1 MPVRTLHAIG
11 DSKFGGGS
19 VIILRLMELGL
30 QMGHQV
36 EVLATDDRFCA
47 ESEAI
52 GVRCVRLDVIR
63 REIRPIFDWRGTQ
76 ALARYLRENRYDLV
90 HTHTSKAGFIG
101 RRAAWMAGCPRILH
115 TVHGFAFHERSNPV
129 SMRLFVALERMAA
142 RWCHRLVTVSEFH
155 RDWAV
160 RLGIAPPEK
169 IVAIPNGISPERV
182 KPARTPDDVRRELG
196 IGPDQFVIASIGRLA
211 KGKGLEEL
219 VSILPDIRLAKP
231 GAVLL
236 LPGEGNLKFE
246 GEGIIAPGFRTDIGD
261 LLNIADLVA
270 LPSHR
275 EGLSIALLEAMAAG
289 KPIVASD
296 LASNIE
302 AAEGAAEFVS
312 VGDKAQLCRTIL
324 QLISHSDRAQQL
336 GQAAK
341 QRFEERYT
349 ERRMIEQYRDLYQFM
364 LGAELAVR

>member
-1 MPVRTLHAIG
+1 MPVRTLHIVG

-52 GVRCVRLDVIR
+52 GVRCVRLDAIR

-76 ALARYLRENRYDLV
+76 TLARYLRENRYDLV

-101 RRAAWMAGCPRILH
+101 RRAAWMADCPRIVH
-115 TVHGFAFHERSNPV
+115 TVHGFAFHERSNPIV
-129 SMRLFVALERMAA
+129 MRLYVALERMAA
-142 RWCHRLVTVSEFH
+142 RWCHRLITVSEFH

-182 KPARTPDDVRRELG
+182 KPLRPPKEVRRELG

-219 VSILPDIRLAKP
+219 VAILPEIRQANP

-236 LPGEGNLKFE
+236 LPGEGDLKFE

-261 LLNIADLVA
+261 LLNIANLVA

-296 LASNIE
+296 LASNLE
-302 AAEGAAEFVS
+302 AAPGVALMVP
-312 VGDKAQLCRTIL
+312 VDNKVQLCKAILELISQPDRAL
-324 QLISHSDRAQQL
+324 QLGH
-336 GQAAK
+336 AAK

-349 ERRMIEQYRDLYQFM
+349 EQRMLDQYRDLYQSM
-364 LGAELAVR
+364 LGAELAAR